1 MSLDN
6 LLTSP
11 TLAGMR
17 RLNQWILWDLHDDP
31 DRPGKQK
38 KVPLH
43 FAHRYK
49 CDPTDPANWTDA
61 ATAVAVAKLYGLGVG
76 FSFSADCGYWFL
88 DLDEPYLPNGSATPF
103 AEEVFGQLP
112 GAAFEFSVNNRW
124 HLFGRGSV
132 PPHSN
137 KCKGHGAELYTQG
150 RFCAMTGN
158 ALQGNCDTELTA
170 GIASIAQRYFPPALP
185 VVTRET
191 GEGPRADW
199 RGPADDEEIIRRAL
213 ASRSL
218 AKKLEAAND
227 RASFSDLWN
236 NNVEVLA
243 RAYRANANSD
253 EPYDRS
259 TADSALASHLAFW
272 VGCDRERME
281 RLMRRSALVRDKWDT
296 HSGYL
301 RGNTW
306 SCIDA
311 ACAVQVDVLQDP
323 ETKSPFDTSAPS
335 AAPGMSQREG
345 ATFIGPERAA
355 EIFKGCVYVTDA
367 HRVLVPGGKLLKPEQ
382 FNARFG
388 GYTFAMDAR
397 NERTCRKAFEAFTE
411 NQVLVAPMVD
421 GTCFRPLL
429 EPGAIIETEGRKRV
443 NTWCPPKVDSVVGDV
458 GPFLQHL
465 AKLLPD
471 QRDRDLA
478 LYYLANMV
486 QHAGH
491 KFQWAMVLQGTEGNG
506 KSFLSRCVAA
516 ALGSDLVTWP
526 DATKLAGRFN
536 AWLFGKL
543 AYLVEDF
550 KVDEDGRLLEKLK
563 PMITGDA
570 LEIEAKGVDQRTDE
584 ICGNWLFNANARG
597 AMPLTRDTRRYMV
610 LWSAQQTAED
620 LARDGMDGGYF
631 KALYG
636 WADKGKGYAH
646 ITHYLQNLAMPAEY
660 GLSWVQGRAPKT
672 TATSAIVET
681 TRPPAE
687 QAVLDAVEGEQVG
700 FKGGWVSSVF
710 LRRLWESQRPPVKIV
725 GADRDDLMA
734 RLGYIRHPALGPS
747 GQAHNVV
754 LPDGGKPQLYLTK
767 AHPALAIAKPAEVAA
782 AYSRAQG
789 IGAASG

>member
-1 MSLDN
+1 M
-6 LLTSP
+6 TA
-11 TLAGMR
+11 LAPLAAWR
-17 RLNQWILWDLHDDP
+17 QFIVCKL
-31 DRPGKQK
+31 
-38 KVPLH
+38 VPLPDGRTDKIPCDYRDGRTGID
-43 FAHRYK
+43 AH
-49 CDPTDPANWTDA
+49 DPQHWTDWQTAEAMAKLWGESFRVGFVLTERDPFFCLDIDGALTPQGTWSTLSHQLLA
-61 ATAVAVAKLYGLGVG
+61 ALPGTACEVSQSGRGLHIWGQGPVPEHSKKNIPLHIELYHERRFFCLGRWWEATGDMTQPCPQIAAVA
-76 FSFSADCGYWFL
+76 
-88 DLDEPYLPNGSATPF
+88 
-103 AEEVFGQLP
+103 
-112 GAAFEFSVNNRW
+112 AA
-124 HLFGRGSV
+124 
-132 PPHSN
+132 
-137 KCKGHGAELYTQG
+137 
-150 RFCAMTGN
+150 
-158 ALQGNCDTELTA
+158 
-170 GIASIAQRYFPPALP
+170 YFPA
-185 VVTRET
+185 RERS
-191 GEGPRADW
+191 GEPTPGDGPRADW
-199 RGPADDEEIIRRAL
+199 RGPADDDEIVRRAL

-218 AKKLEAAND
+218 AKKLGAAND
-227 RASFSDLWN
+227 RASFADLWN

-243 RAYRANANSD
+243 RAYPANANANSD
-253 EPYDRS
+253 EPFDRS

-281 RLMRRSALVRDKWDT
+281 RLMRRSALARDKWDT

-367 HRVLVPGGKLLKPEQ
+367 HRVLVPGGKLLRPEQ

-397 NERTCRKAFEAFTE
+397 NERTSRKAFEAFTE
-411 NQVLVAPMVD
+411 NQVLVAPTVD
-421 GTCFRPLL
+421 STCFRPLL

-443 NTWCPPKVDSVVGDV
+443 NTWCPPKVDSVAGDV

-536 AWLFGKL
+536 AWLFGKM

-550 KVDEDGRLLEKLK
+550 KVDDDGRLLEKLK

-620 LARDGMDGGYF
+620 LARDGMHGGYF
-631 KALYG
+631 DALYS
-636 WADKGKGYAH
+636 WAGRGKGYAH
-646 ITHYLQNLAMPAEY
+646 ITHYLQSLALPTEY

-687 QAVLDAVEGEQVG
+687 QAVLDAIEAEHLG
-700 FKGGWVSSVF
+700 FKGGWASSWF
-710 LRRLWESQRPPVKIV
+710 LGQLWSSQRPAVKIV

-747 GQAHNVV
+747 GQVHNIVM
-754 LPDGGKPQLYLTK
+754 PDGRKPQLYLAK
-767 AHPALAIAKPAEVAA
+767 AHPALALAKPAEVAA

-789 IGAASG
+789 IGAAPG